1 MGPWRLGVVAAFWAL
16 PCVCGVNPSAVHL
29 WQRHVAGQGG
39 VGAAAD
45 RRDHRGAERS
55 LALLA
60 GPGAVRPVCLRLRG
74 GGKDKDMHNWVMKQA
89 TTQVGNEML
98 QAEVAKAYEHKI
110 RMEMEKK
117 LMQAAQQVERQVDKQ
132 IKHMEDMSSSELE
145 RLRDKRLR
153 QAKIEQ
159 VRRKRW
165 EAKGRGGYGHIAE
178 SEFFDVVKKHSRIV
192 LHFARS
198 ATERCKIL
206 DKHLAILA
214 PRHPETLFIKVD
226 VEKCPFLCTR
236 LNVKVLPCVKII
248 KGGEVRKTLT
258 GFEEFGG
265 HDEFRTSELMLC
277 LARSRVIQPPPESGL
292 PGIEDSDGNFSSED
306 AIELYDDGTR

>member
-1 MGPWRLGVVAAFWAL
+1 VSFVETGMGPWRLGVVAAFWAL

-74 GGKDKDMHNWVMKQA
+74 GGKDKDMHNWVMKQVRAGAVAAAARAHTACVSRQTDGASVGGQA

-117 LMQAAQQVERQVDKQ
+117 LMQVRGCVTWRLARVRAAHPV
-132 IKHMEDMSSSELE
+132 S
-145 RLRDKRLR
+145 LRR
-153 QAKIEQ
+153 A
-159 VRRKRW
+159 
-165 EAKGRGGYGHIAE
+165 
-178 SEFFDVVKKHSRIV
+178 S
-192 LHFARS
+192 
-198 ATERCKIL
+198 T
-206 DKHLAILA
+206 A
-214 PRHPETLFIKVD
+214 PR
-226 VEKCPFLCTR
+226 PF
-236 LNVKVLPCVKII
+236 
-248 KGGEVRKTLT
+248 
-258 GFEEFGG
+258 
-265 HDEFRTSELMLC
+265 
-277 LARSRVIQPPPESGL
+277 
-292 PGIEDSDGNFSSED
+292 
-306 AIELYDDGTR
+306 